1 MAVVGIEEWKILAAE
16 IAAKVAPNV
25 ASNGRKRS
33 WRTATTVTAKLF
45 FPYATAQ

>member
-33 WRTATTVTAKLF
+33 WWTATTVTAKLF